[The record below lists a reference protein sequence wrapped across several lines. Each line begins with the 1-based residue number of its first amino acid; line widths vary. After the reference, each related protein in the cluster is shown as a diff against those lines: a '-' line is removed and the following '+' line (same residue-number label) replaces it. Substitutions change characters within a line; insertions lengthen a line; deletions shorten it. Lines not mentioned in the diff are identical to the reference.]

1 MKQAIALG
9 DGWWPRFAGRQQLGA
24 PGPYGTRTDLRQVG
38 VAEARQDVPSQVD
51 LVLLPAAWPEVRL
64 LGEPLLGIGSKRDV
78 TLLRR

>member
-1 MKQAIALG
+1 
-9 DGWWPRFAGRQQLGA
+9 
-24 PGPYGTRTDLRQVG
+24 
-38 VAEARQDVPSQVD
+38 VPSQVD